1 MMNLLKKLFAG
12 NNEPEENVRHKNEE
26 RNFDILKYDGIR
38 AQRIGKWIY
47 AEKCFKEALNI
58 RPDLETASLL
68 VSTSL
73 QLNKLEQ
80 AHEVLGQMISLEPQ
94 RLQSYLDL
102 ARVCYLQEH
111 YDDMLVT
118 AQQAAQLVPD
128 NETPYFLQAQAYHKL
143 GDSIHTI
150 VALTQAI
157 SRKEDFTEAYLMRGQ
172 VLLEMKQ
179 YNEALEDVDFL
190 LKHDSIDEEA
200 LRLAAEVQQGLGNE
214 DEAVTYY
221 RKVIDLNPFNEH
233 SYEQIA
239 LIHARKKD
247 YAQAIAY
254 LRKEAV
260 ALPDGTPR
268 GHVVMRYNGVP
279 LGFEKNIGNRANN
292 LYPAEWK
299 IKSTHTPE
307 GNNEVITKRTS
318 DKQTRI
324 Q

>member
-111 YDDMLVT
+111 YDDMLAT

-221 RKVIDLNPFNEH
+221 KKVIDLNPFNEH

-239 LIHARKKD
+239 LILARKKE
-247 YAQAIAY
+247 YAQAIATLDEALEINEKAQLY
-254 LRKEAV
+254 QLRGKLKMDSGDKEG
-260 ALPDGTPR
+260 ALADIKKALELNPESENR
-268 GHVVMRYNGVP
+268 ISGHFDNFDTLYKSNNP
-279 LGFEKNIGNRANN
+279 LG
-292 LYPAEWK
+292 
-299 IKSTHTPE
+299 
-307 GNNEVITKRTS
+307 
-318 DKQTRI
+318 
-324 Q
+324 

>member
-1 MMNLLKKLFAG
+1 MMNFLKKLFAG

-111 YDDMLVT
+111 YDDMLAT
-118 AQQAAQLVPD
+118 AQQAAQLAPD

-200 LRLAAEVQQGLGNE
+200 LRLAAEVRTGLGNE

-221 RKVIDLNPFNEH
+221 KKVIDLNPFNEH

-239 LIHARKKD
+239 LIHARKKE
-247 YAQAIAY
+247 YAQAIATLDEALEINEKAQLY
-254 LRKEAV
+254 QLRGKLKMDSGDKEG
-260 ALPDGTPR
+260 ALADMKKALELNPESENR
-268 GHVVMRYNGVP
+268 ISGHFDNFDTLYKSNNP
-279 LGFEKNIGNRANN
+279 LG
-292 LYPAEWK
+292 
-299 IKSTHTPE
+299 
-307 GNNEVITKRTS
+307 
-318 DKQTRI
+318 
-324 Q
+324 

>member
-73 QLNKLEQ
+73 QLNKLDQ

-111 YDDMLVT
+111 YDDMLTT

-221 RKVIDLNPFNEH
+221 KKVIDLNPFNEH

-239 LIHARKKD
+239 LILARKKE
-247 YAQAIAY
+247 YAQAIATLDEALEINEKAQLY
-254 LRKEAV
+254 QLRGKLKMDSGDKEG
-260 ALPDGTPR
+260 ALADMKKALELNPESENR
-268 GHVVMRYNGVP
+268 ISGHFDNFDTLYKSNNP
-279 LGFEKNIGNRANN
+279 LG
-292 LYPAEWK
+292 
-299 IKSTHTPE
+299 
-307 GNNEVITKRTS
+307 
-318 DKQTRI
+318 
-324 Q
+324 

>member
-1 MMNLLKKLFAG
+1 MNLLKKLFVG

-73 QLNKLEQ
+73 QLNKLDQ

-111 YDDMLVT
+111 YDDMLAT

-239 LIHARKKD
+239 LIHARKKE
-247 YAQAIAY
+247 YAQAIATLDEALEINEKAQLY
-254 LRKEAV
+254 QLRGKLKMDSGDKEG
-260 ALPDGTPR
+260 ALADMKKALELNPESENR
-268 GHVVMRYNGVP
+268 ISGHFDNFDTLYKSNNP
-279 LGFEKNIGNRANN
+279 LG
-292 LYPAEWK
+292 
-299 IKSTHTPE
+299 
-307 GNNEVITKRTS
+307 
-318 DKQTRI
+318 
-324 Q
+324 

>member
-1 MMNLLKKLFAG
+1 MNFLKKLFAG

-111 YDDMLVT
+111 YDDMLAT

-221 RKVIDLNPFNEH
+221 KKVIDLNPFNEH

-239 LIHARKKD
+239 LIHARKKE
-247 YAQAIAY
+247 YAQAIATLDEALEINEKAQLY
-254 LRKEAV
+254 QLRGKLKMDSGDKEG
-260 ALPDGTPR
+260 ALADMKKALELNPESENR
-268 GHVVMRYNGVP
+268 ISGHFDNFDTLYKSNNP
-279 LGFEKNIGNRANN
+279 LG
-292 LYPAEWK
+292 
-299 IKSTHTPE
+299 
-307 GNNEVITKRTS
+307 
-318 DKQTRI
+318 
-324 Q
+324 

>member
-111 YDDMLVT
+111 YDDMLAT
-118 AQQAAQLVPD
+118 AQQAAQLAPD

-221 RKVIDLNPFNEH
+221 KKVIDLNPFNEH

-239 LIHARKKD
+239 LIHARKKE
-247 YAQAIAY
+247 YAQAIAILDEALEINEKAQLY
-254 LRKEAV
+254 QLRGKLKMDSGDKEG
-260 ALPDGTPR
+260 ALADMKKALELNPESENR
-268 GHVVMRYNGVP
+268 ISGHFDNFDTLYKSNNP
-279 LGFEKNIGNRANN
+279 LG
-292 LYPAEWK
+292 
-299 IKSTHTPE
+299 
-307 GNNEVITKRTS
+307 
-318 DKQTRI
+318 
-324 Q
+324 